1 MKEGQLEFINQMVEL
16 QKSAYD
22 SGMRDAVNTIIEVIN
37 TMQRQRGLQVMTI
50 DEIRRVLNDGLLA
63 IK

>member
-22 SGMRDAVNTIIEVIN
+22 SGMRDAVNSIIEVIN
-37 TMQRQRGLQVMTI
+37 KMQRERGLQVMTI

>member
-1 MKEGQLEFINQMVEL
+1 MKEGHLEFINQMVEL

>member
-1 MKEGQLEFINQMVEL
+1 MKEVQLEFINQMVEL

-22 SGMRDAVNTIIEVIN
+22 SGMRDAVNSIIEVIN
-37 TMQRQRGLQVMTI
+37 KMQRERGLQVMTI

>member
-16 QKSAYD
+16 QKRAYD

-37 TMQRQRGLQVMTI
+37 KMQRERGLQVMTI